1 VDRSDLCTYN
11 FIQNIQNVNFWQCNV
26 GFKLGCGMVHIVA
39 IIGFVLILVLI
50 ILNSKCAI

>member
-1 VDRSDLCTYN
+1 MDRSDLCTYN